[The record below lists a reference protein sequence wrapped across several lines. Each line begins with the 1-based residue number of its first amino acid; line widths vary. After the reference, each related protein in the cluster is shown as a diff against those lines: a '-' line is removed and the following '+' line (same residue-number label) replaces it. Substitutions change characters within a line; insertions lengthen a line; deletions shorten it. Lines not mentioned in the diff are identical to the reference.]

1 MKTFSQFLKE
11 GAMATNSPAQ
21 QAEINAFQ
29 KVLKKLDKPTVFAKP
44 AGFET
49 SFPDFGFRLM
59 IGGKKIDLHIE
70 YKADAKAQMG
80 SMRDWIFNGT
90 EFTSPSDSDEK
101 QDLIAI
107 MNVSPTAIANGKRL
121 LKDLQ
126 KYADPK
132 IKSIYS
138 GTMTIE
144 KDQAIRRT
152 KLEKFAQ
159 ETDNYQIA
167 KINDT
172 SMGDKIISHY
182 KKKFKKS
189 QKSDATGSMLL
200 MMIGNDIWIVDKT
213 SKVTAEIETTVAT
226 MLGGKSLPKIGK
238 LQAQL
243 EVRIQPRGLSS
254 PGKPVSIDV
263 MSSFRLSGKL
273 AGGLGV

>member
-1 MKTFSQFLKE
+1 MVVSA
-11 GAMATNSPAQ
+11 AM
-21 QAEINAFQ
+21 QAEIKAFD
-29 KVLKKLDKPTVFAKP
+29 LLSKKLVGAKAFAKP

-59 IGGKKIDLHIE
+59 MGGKKVDLHIE

-80 SMRDWIFNGT
+80 SMRDWIFDGR
-90 EFTSPSDSDEK
+90 EFSTPSDSDEK

-107 MNVSPTAIANGKRL
+107 MNESPTAITNGKRL

-126 KYADPK
+126 KHADSK
-132 IKSIYS
+132 IKKIYS

-144 KDQAIRRT
+144 PNKDERRR
-152 KLEKFAQ
+152 KLEAFAKA
-159 ETDNYQIA
+159 TDNYQIA

-189 QKSDATGSMLL
+189 QKSDANVSVLL
-200 MMIGNDIWIVDKT
+200 MMIGNKLWVVDKT
-213 SKVTAEIETTVAT
+213 TGYTSDMDAT
-226 MLGGKSLPKIGK
+226 IAAMLGGDAIPKISK
-238 LQAQL
+238 IQAQL
-243 EVRIQPRGLSS
+243 EVRIQPRGLSA

-263 MSSFRLSGKL
+263 MASFRLSGGL
-273 AGGLGV
+273 TGGLSV